1 MSFQKLIQST
11 FLNKNK
17 AEQKIIL
24 NNGKTVSVKSG
35 DILYVSIQN
44 ETEYNIFK
52 ARFVNVED
60 NGDVW
65 AYLINT
71 NDDFIDIKIEQ
82 DKIQKIESPN

>member
-17 AEQKIIL
+17 IEQKIVL
-24 NNGKTVSVKSG
+24 SNGNAVNVKSG
-35 DILYVSIQN
+35 DILYVSIQH
-44 ETEYNIFK
+44 EDEYNIFK
-52 ARFVNVED
+52 ARFVDVED